1 MPERL
6 PSEVPSD
13 VGAQASL
20 HAIAEILRD
29 PRPLTHEIRTV
40 LADLVDELGRVL
52 ATAAVPPAEV
62 AHLAESTALL
72 ARAVH
77 RQETPGLLA
86 AARDRVEAAIFAA
99 ESKAPLTAGLVR
111 RLLDTLAD
119 IGI

>member
-1 MPERL
+1 MPEQ
-6 PSEVPSD
+6 PSSEVPATAG
-13 VGAQASL
+13 VQASL
-20 HAIAEILRD
+20 HTIAEILRD

-52 ATAAVPPAEV
+52 ATARVPPAEV
-62 AHLAESTALL
+62 AHLAESTAHLVH
-72 ARAVH
+72 AVH
-77 RQETPGLLA
+77 RREASGLLA

-99 ESKAPLTAGLVR
+99 ESKAPLTAGLAR